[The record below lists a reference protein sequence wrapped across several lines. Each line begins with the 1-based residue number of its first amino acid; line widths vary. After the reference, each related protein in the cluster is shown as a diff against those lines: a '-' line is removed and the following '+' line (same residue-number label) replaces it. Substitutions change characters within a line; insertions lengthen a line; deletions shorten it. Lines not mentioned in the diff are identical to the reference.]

1 MQYYGFGGSLFFY
14 RVNKDVSSRTWVEG
28 LSHPNVH
35 QCDVQQRCSGITT
48 RSGSPA
54 RFFRGIGNRENRI
67 MVPLEHAAL
76 LRHEPETRAVR
87 PGDERG
93 WHFPWTTSNR
103 TPMNRL
109 RWSGDSGSSRP
120 LIPNGGDL
128 SSQTIP
134 DPGVG
139 DDDGARPHRLSH
151 HGVSPDSHLLGAGE
165 MVTGRLKKDTQ
176 NPTLNWTFLRFHDVP
191 EPWKS
196 TGETVTVLVTNL
208 TPAFWTILRC
218 WETEHENT
226 TGEQGPATSEIEW
239 RPVGFLLTYTI
250 AESSGHGY
258 FSRITGA
265 SLPLYP

>member
-1 MQYYGFGGSLFFY
+1 
-14 RVNKDVSSRTWVEG
+14 
-28 LSHPNVH
+28 
-35 QCDVQQRCSGITT
+35 
-48 RSGSPA
+48 
-54 RFFRGIGNRENRI
+54 
-67 MVPLEHAAL
+67 
-76 LRHEPETRAVR
+76 
-87 PGDERG
+87 
-93 WHFPWTTSNR
+93 
-103 TPMNRL
+103 MNRL

-128 SSQTIP
+128 SSPTIP

-139 DDDGARPHRLSH
+139 DDDGARPHRLCH
-151 HGVSPDSHLLGAGE
+151 HGVSPDPHLLGAGE

-176 NPTLNWTFLRFHDVP
+176 NPTLNWTFFRFHDVP

-258 FSRITGA
+258 FSRTTGA
-265 SLPLYP
+265 SLPLYPFCILFSLSSVTGFIRARYALLGDYIETQLVFISLFSTSPYHAVVSHFQISEMDNNREKNPS